1 MLLDRIRFIV
11 IVETGLLGLTYHAWL
26 FYLLAALAIGAG
38 VGTITRKNPVT
49 SAFFLI
55 LHFIFLAGL
64 YASLHAHLLAVMQVL
79 VYAGAIMVLVL
90 FVIMLLNLGKE
101 PESQQSEQVVI
112 RKIAGYSFSAVML
125 VMVGLAALLSM
136 DKGNTMM
143 TTMADNVDTL
153 GTAESIG
160 AEMFTTY
167 LFPFEAVSLLLLAAV
182 AGSILLAKK
191 RLMN

>member
-1 MLLDRIRFIV
+1 MESELFGI
-11 IVETGLLGLTYHAWL
+11 TYYAWL
-26 FYLLAALAIGAG
+26 FYLLAALAVATG

-101 PESQQSEQVVI
+101 PESEQSEQVVI
-112 RKIAGYSFSAVML
+112 RKIAGYAFSAVLL
-125 VMVGLAALLSM
+125 VMVGLAALLSS
-136 DKGNTMM
+136 KPGGE
-143 TTMADNVDTL
+143 TMAKLADNADML

-160 AEMFTTY
+160 SEMFTTY
-167 LFPFEAVSLLLLAAV
+167 IFPFEAVSLLLLAAV